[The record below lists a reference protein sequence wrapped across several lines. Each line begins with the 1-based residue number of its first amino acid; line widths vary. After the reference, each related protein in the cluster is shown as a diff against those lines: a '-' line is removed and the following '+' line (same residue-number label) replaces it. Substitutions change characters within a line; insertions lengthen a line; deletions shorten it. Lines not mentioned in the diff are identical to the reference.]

1 MSALISIRG
10 LVNQFGTQ
18 CVHDQLDLD
27 IYKNEVLG
35 LVGGSGSGKSVL
47 LRSIVGLQTP
57 NQGKIYFNDEDL
69 TQLDSEHAMALKR
82 HWGVLF
88 QRGALFSSLTVAE
101 NIMLPM
107 KEFSA
112 LTEEERFEIMWIK
125 LHMVGLE
132 DVVASKYPAELSG
145 GMVKRV
151 ALARAMALDPEVLF
165 LDEPTSGLDPISASE
180 FDELIAS
187 LHKSLELTVLMVTHD
202 MDSLFTLCDRVAVVV
217 DKKIIAGTL
226 EEILDN
232 KHPWIQAYFHS
243 PRALSRHRLMGNE

>member
-1 MSALISIRG
+1 MSALISIRN

-18 CVHDQLDLD
+18 CVHDQLNLD
-27 IYKNEVLG
+27 IYKNEILG

-47 LRSIVGLQTP
+47 LRSIVGLQKP
-57 NQGKIYFNDEDL
+57 SRGEIYFNDKEL
-69 TQLDSEHAMALKR
+69 TQLDNEHSMEIKR

-107 KEFSA
+107 KEFTD
-112 LTEEERFEIMWIK
+112 LTKEERYEIMWIK

-132 DVVASKYPAELSG
+132 NAVASKYPAELSG

-180 FDELIAS
+180 FDELIES

-226 EEILDN
+226 EAVLDN
-232 KHPWIQAYFHS
+232 KHPWIQEYFHS
-243 PRALSRHRLMGNE
+243 SRAMSRYKVIENT

>member
-1 MSALISIRG
+1 MSALIAIRN
-10 LVNQFGTQ
+10 LVNQFGRQ
-18 CVHDQLDLD
+18 CVHDQLNMD
-27 IYKNEVLG
+27 IYQNEILG

-47 LRSIVGLQTP
+47 LRSIVGLQKP
-57 NQGKIYFNDEDL
+57 KQGKIYFNDEEL
-69 TQLDSEHAMALKR
+69 TELDSERATEIKR
-82 HWGVLF
+82 HWGMLF

-107 KEFSA
+107 KEFSN
-112 LTEEERFEIMWIK
+112 LTKEERYEIMWIK

-132 DVVASKYPAELSG
+132 NPVASKYPAELSG

-187 LHKSLELTVLMVTHD
+187 LHKSLGLTVLMVTHD

-226 EEILDN
+226 EEILDD
-232 KHPWIQAYFHS
+232 KHPWIQEYFHS
-243 PRALSRHRLMGNE
+243 PRALSRHKLMINR